1 MFNIILTF
9 FVLTSIAFSLKIS
22 VLISRGYVGLFFFAT
37 LLSLVVSRAVW
48 RHFLHIALDRG
59 LFVRRRILA
68 ICEDDRDLAGP
79 TITELRRYG
88 HMPVST
94 LNIPAG
100 DVSQEDI
107 HGLIRQAAT
116 ASQNLSIDEIVIAIS
131 IHRLK
136 IVTQLVEELR
146 SLPLPVRFAFDGASA
161 EVISRPA
168 HQLGGI
174 LSFQVQRHPLSFSE
188 SVLKRSLDI
197 VAASAALIALAPT
210 MLLTAVA
217 IKLTSPGP
225 VLFKQMRFGVNG
237 KRFQILKFRSM
248 SVLPEGAD
256 FRQASRNDARVTWVG
271 RIIRRTSIDELPQ
284 FWNVLRGEMSIVGPR
299 PHAVAHDEAYES
311 LIQRYAMR
319 RFMKPGLTGWA
330 QVNGSRG
337 ETPNVESMVL
347 RVQYDLWYIDNW
359 SIWLD
364 ASIMFRTL
372 LLLCNP
378 KDVY

>member
-1 MFNIILTF
+1 
-9 FVLTSIAFSLKIS
+9 
-22 VLISRGYVGLFFFAT
+22 
-37 LLSLVVSRAVW
+37 
-48 RHFLHIALDRG
+48 
-59 LFVRRRILA
+59 
-68 ICEDDRDLAGP
+68 
-79 TITELRRYG
+79 
-88 HMPVST
+88 MPVST

-174 LSFQVQRHPLSFSE
+174 LSFQVQRHPLSLSE
-188 SVLKRSLDI
+188 SVLKRALDI